1 MLVPKFKLL
10 MNITVKPRSI
20 VCADCGSVPYTEE
33 KDKKE
38 YVQTYFLC
46 LTCSIGACNQKILQ
60 RGHLKMTDA

>member
-38 YVQTYFLC
+38 CLVFLSFYKHIFC
-46 LTCSIGACNQKILQ
+46 V
-60 RGHLKMTDA
+60 